1 MKVYVQGA
9 FPNEE
14 FYPEPDDDD
23 DLEIVEHLA
32 RLLLVLLDRGEHGE
46 GETHE
51 HEAEHHWANTFTQQS
66 KGCKYL

>member
-51 HEAEHHWANTFTQQS
+51 HEAEHH
-66 KGCKYL
+66 

>member
-1 MKVYVQGA
+1 MEVYVQGA

-32 RLLLVLLDRGEHGE
+32 RLLLVLLDRGEDGE

-51 HEAEHHWANTFTQQS
+51 DEAEDDGVVTQRH
-66 KGCKYL
+66 L